1 MLNVNPLHIYTNNVR
16 INVPWSKRRY
26 QGNHI
31 IMSVV
36 MSGYYNN
43 DHTRP
48 SGVAYL
54 NINQSNG
61 T

>member
-1 MLNVNPLHIYTNNVR
+1 MLNVNPLYICTNNVC

-36 MSGYYNN
+36 MLGYNN
-43 DHTRP
+43 N
-48 SGVAYL
+48 S
-54 NINQSNG
+54 
-61 T
+61 